1 MATKQTNDPVIAH
14 HPSTV
19 AEISQAMAALAEH
32 RRVLRNEGAANCAA
46 ITAGSPPARALS
58 DHERRVG
65 VHVQLLMNGSTPASL
80 LVPAVSRDEQIRA
93 ELDAIDFVERDLG
106 RRQALAQE
114 REAEQWV
121 VQNATQWRA
130 LCHAIVLAAVK
141 LASLEERAR
150 DFLEPIR
157 NSHVG
162 GLVMATTIARLSL
175 LGVGDPLLDLRNQA
189 LKENVVTNAEIR
201 KAQNVE

>member
-1 MATKQTNDPVIAH
+1 MAKQIPEPVVAH
-14 HPSTV
+14 HPQTV
-19 AEISQAMAALAEH
+19 AELRLAQAALAER
-32 RRVLRNEGAANCAA
+32 RRVLQNEGAANYTAM
-46 ITAGSPPARALS
+46 TAGSPPSRPLS
-58 DHERRVG
+58 DHERRVTA
-65 VHVQLLMNGSTPASL
+65 HVQLLMNGSTPPQL

-93 ELDAIDFVERDLG
+93 ELDAIAYVERHLG
-106 RRQALAQE
+106 RQQELAAD

-130 LCHAIVLAAVK
+130 LCHAIILAAVK

-162 GLVMATTIARLSL
+162 GLVMATTIARFSL
-175 LGVGDPLLDLRNQA
+175 LGSGDPLLDLRNQA
-189 LKENVVTNAEIR
+189 LKAKIVTEAEIR

>member
-1 MATKQTNDPVIAH
+1 
-14 HPSTV
+14 
-19 AEISQAMAALAEH
+19 
-32 RRVLRNEGAANCAA
+32 
-46 ITAGSPPARALS
+46 
-58 DHERRVG
+58 
-65 VHVQLLMNGSTPASL
+65 MNGSTPPQL

-93 ELDAIDFVERDLG
+93 ELDAIAYVERHLG
-106 RRQALAQE
+106 RQQELAAD

-130 LCHAIVLAAVK
+130 LCHAIILAAVK

-162 GLVMATTIARLSL
+162 GLVMATTIARFSL
-175 LGVGDPLLDLRNQA
+175 LGSGDPLLDLRNQA
-189 LKENVVTNAEIR
+189 LKAKIVTEAEIR